1 MNGLNYL
8 NVLNSDLWSNPVLPE
23 RRLIAL
29 GDFRVLVFVGDHPAT
44 FIDAD
49 DLALIL
55 QSVLRPAGSGR
66 RFILRRAG
74 IGFVL

>member
-1 MNGLNYL
+1 MAAKRPRPFDPEKLAARVEREMARLG
-8 NVLNSDLWSNPVLPE
+8 PRLP
-23 RRLIAL
+23 
-29 GDFRVLVFVGDHPAT
+29 D
-44 FIDAD
+44 IDPD